1 MKAYNERM
9 NKVYCLNVQYKL
21 LLVQKKRSQRVNK
34 GQVCIVTIIKI
45 NNTVSYLANEAKI
58 ANKSEFD
65 YSL

>member
-1 MKAYNERM
+1 MCNTD
-9 NKVYCLNVQYKL
+9 LF
-21 LLVQKKRSQRVNK
+21 VQKKKRNQRVNK

-45 NNTVSYLANEAKI
+45 NNTGSYLANEAKI

>member
-1 MKAYNERM
+1 MCNTDFCSYR
-9 NKVYCLNVQYKL
+9 
-21 LLVQKKRSQRVNK
+21 KKRSQRVNT

-45 NNTVSYLANEAKI
+45 NNTGSYLANEAKI